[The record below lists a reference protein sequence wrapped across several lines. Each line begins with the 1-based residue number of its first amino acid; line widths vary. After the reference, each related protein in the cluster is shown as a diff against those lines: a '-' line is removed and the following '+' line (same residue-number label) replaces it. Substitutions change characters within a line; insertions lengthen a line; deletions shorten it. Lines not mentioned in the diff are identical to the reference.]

1 MNSNRV
7 VIDKASV
14 ESFLK
19 SKSVQ
24 DLILSSAEKISQKA
38 GDGFSVEL
46 RVGSDRARAYVL
58 AETRRAKILQARN
71 HVLERAVGGGL

>member
-1 MNSNRV
+1 MGTTSV

-14 ESFLK
+14 ERFLK
-19 SKSVQ
+19 GKSVQ
-24 DLILSSAEKISQKA
+24 DLVRSSAEKISQKA

-58 AETRRAKILQARN
+58 ASTRKAKILQARN